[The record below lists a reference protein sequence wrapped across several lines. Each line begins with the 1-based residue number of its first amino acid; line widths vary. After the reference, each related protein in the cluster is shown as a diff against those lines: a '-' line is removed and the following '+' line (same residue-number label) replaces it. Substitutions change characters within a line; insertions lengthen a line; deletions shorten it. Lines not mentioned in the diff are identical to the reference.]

1 MYQDVH
7 DYATNTQTL
16 AADTT
21 YTGASGSND
30 PTATTAGKSLGLD
43 IKREKQNGICQ
54 QLAVY
59 VNPSARR
66 TYPPFPVNK
75 YAGNPGSRHFTFFNG
90 AVVSAAPKIDAPMV
104 SEVSLLI
111 F

>member
-1 MYQDVH
+1 MIEVTKPNPCRRDTTPPGMYQDVD

-43 IKREKQNGICQ
+43 IKREKQN
-54 QLAVY
+54 
-59 VNPSARR
+59 
-66 TYPPFPVNK
+66 
-75 YAGNPGSRHFTFFNG
+75 
-90 AVVSAAPKIDAPMV
+90 
-104 SEVSLLI
+104 
-111 F
+111 

>member
-43 IKREKQNGICQ
+43 IKQEKQN
-54 QLAVY
+54 
-59 VNPSARR
+59 
-66 TYPPFPVNK
+66 
-75 YAGNPGSRHFTFFNG
+75 
-90 AVVSAAPKIDAPMV
+90 
-104 SEVSLLI
+104 
-111 F
+111 